1 LSIQKGRS
9 SHERAAAVIRDE
21 LKKVGLVVDV
31 VPLEGNALVQRL
43 ATGQGYEAGYFQLTS
58 SDTDHALNQEY
69 WLSDGGAHLWHLG
82 QKSPATEWEKRIDE
96 LMAKN
101 TMSLDDA
108 ERKKAFDEVQ
118 RVFAEHLPMIHFA
131 APLIFVPVSARVGNL
146 TPAVLRPQLLWW
158 PDAIAVKH

>member
-1 LSIQKGRS
+1 
-9 SHERAAAVIRDE
+9 
-21 LKKVGLVVDV
+21 
-31 VPLEGNALVQRL
+31 
-43 ATGQGYEAGYFQLTS
+43 
-58 SDTDHALNQEY
+58 
-69 WLSDGGAHLWHLG
+69 
-82 QKSPATEWEKRIDE
+82 
-96 LMAKN
+96 MAKN